1 MTACA
6 AKEQS
11 GEKISQK
18 INLVFEKGIEIVE
31 NKEILSEEK
40 TEEECERIFISDKNF
55 IELRYGRMDL
65 PESVLG
71 DQYMIDR
78 YKMIIWAKPKEESL
92 EEQVDCVYGVLNKL
106 REYELFNEL
115 LKDSCYIRLQKEPI
129 DAFNNQ
135 HMEFQNKINRMLNL

>member
-6 AKEQS
+6 AKQS
-11 GEKISQK
+11 GGKISQK

-40 TEEECERIFISDKNF
+40 TEEESERIFISDKNF
-55 IELRYGRMDL
+55 IELRYGRIDL

-106 REYELFNEL
+106 REYKLFNEL
-115 LKDSCYIRLQKEPI
+115 LLPARSKKEVEVFDI
-129 DAFNNQ
+129 FDIS
-135 HMEFQNKINRMLNL
+135 EKSIESLILCK